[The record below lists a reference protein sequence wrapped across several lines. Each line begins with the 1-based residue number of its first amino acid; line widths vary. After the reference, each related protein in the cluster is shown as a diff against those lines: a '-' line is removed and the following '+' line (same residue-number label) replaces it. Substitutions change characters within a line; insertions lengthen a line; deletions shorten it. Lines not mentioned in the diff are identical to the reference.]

1 MGTGAK
7 LAGAQLAVQ
16 KAGTLAEAQAI
27 LDRLVAEEQEVTDIF
42 YTQEFMI
49 ESLTDLLEKQDREKP
64 QPVYISPQAPQP
76 QPKNYLLY
84 IGIGIAIL
92 VLTGKLKL

>member
-7 LAGAQLAVQ
+7 MAGAQLAVQ
-16 KAGTLAEAQAI
+16 EATTLAEAQAI
-27 LDRLVAEEQEVTDIF
+27 LNQLVAEEQEVSDIF

-49 ESLTDLLEKQDREKP
+49 ESLTDLLQQQDQEKP

-76 QPKNYLLY
+76 KPKNYMMY
-84 IGIGIAIL
+84 IGIGIGIL
-92 VLTGKLKL
+92 FLTGKLKL